1 MSFSCSWCQCN
12 FFHQSLLFTNL
23 QYVYCINYIQSRI
36 RQANT
41 AAAAFYTRCLV
52 TLPTAG
58 KARAH
63 LRTRNISPESIRT
76 FAIGYAPDCY
86 YGDEKPTASNR
97 TWGNGSL
104 VEYLAEAGFT
114 PDEIVE
120 AGLAVRTK
128 QKQQQV
134 EDKQYIKIEDKSK
147 DDQSDKEA
155 SDEDQ
160 DKQHDYSG
168 LMDRFRSRLIV
179 PIMDEG
185 GQNVIALGGRH
196 LETTSDNDGE
206 NDKNEKFTPAKYI
219 NSPDSLVFTKKNVM
233 FNRHKANVALNELSS
248 IDESSSSTPEG
259 SFDAPPA
266 VVIVEGYFDAIA
278 LSNVGVKNVVAS
290 MGTALPLEQLKIAA
304 EMGNVPGGKSS
315 TCSFYIPIPSSNAKS
330 TC

>member
-1 MSFSCSWCQCN
+1 M
-12 FFHQSLLFTNL
+12 
-23 QYVYCINYIQSRI
+23 
-36 RQANT
+36 
-41 AAAAFYTRCLV
+41 V

-86 YGDEKPTASNR
+86 YGDEKRTASNR

-147 DDQSDKEA
+147 EDQSDKEV
-155 SDEDQ
+155 SDADQ

-196 LETTSDNDGE
+196 LETNNDDE
-206 NDKNEKFTPAKYI
+206 NDNNVKFTPAKYI

-248 IDESSSSTPEG
+248 IDQSSSSTPEG
-259 SFDAPPA
+259 SFDVPPA

-304 EMGNVPGGKSS
+304 EMGNVPGGKSL
-315 TCSFYIPIPSSNAKS
+315 ILHSNSKQ
-330 TC
+330 